1 MRFDV
6 QKNTGFQRRNEERTP
21 PQVYRLR
28 QPGRIIVL
36 GAGLVRASSRACT
49 IVELS
54 QRSAWLTTLTTLGI
68 PDHVLLSIDGFAA
81 NIGCA
86 VAHCGDGRLAVNF
99 LAPLHEARLADI
111 VEAAFAGGVAP
122 SLA

>member
-1 MRFDV
+1 MRSEF
-6 QKNTGFQRRNEERTP
+6 QKNTGFQRRSEERAP

-36 GAGLVRASSRACT
+36 GAGLVRESSRACT

-68 PDHVLLSIDGFAA
+68 PDHVLLSIDGFTA

-111 VEAAFAGGVAP
+111 VEAAFAGGAVPPQA
-122 SLA
+122 

>member
-1 MRFDV
+1 MRSDF
-6 QKNTGFQRRNEERTP
+6 QKNTGFQRRSEERTP

-28 QPGRIIVL
+28 QPGRIIVI
-36 GAGLVRASSRACT
+36 GAGLVRESSRACT
-49 IVELS
+49 IIEIS

-68 PDHVLLSIDGFAA
+68 PDHVLLSIDGFTA

-99 LAPLHEARLADI
+99 LAPLHETRLIDI
-111 VEAAFAGGVAP
+111 VEASFPPGTP
-122 SLA
+122 QS